1 MAYYLT
7 LNRYSVI
14 FRNIKS
20 VWYLILTVIIAS
32 LLYAYLRLLVPLYIG
47 DAVDSLVLK
56 NYIIILHFAL
66 LIFGITVV
74 SSIFDFV
81 IDYYSNKASQKFVY
95 NLRKN
100 EFERLLSKNYEY
112 FNTNSTGNILSKF
125 TMDIETLR
133 RLVNMSLSNLFSVT
147 FLIIIAG
154 IDLTRLYYGF
164 TIIFFIVIAPVIY
177 FTFSMQRKQRKFWR
191 SLRDKYGKMTNILNQ
206 NIVGNRVVRSFTAE
220 EEEIGKFNDST
231 DSYFDDYKGIA
242 GVRSLYNP
250 LLTLMLS
257 LAVGFI
263 LIYGGI
269 ESIDSIIPVGSVIAA
284 VNIFTLVLGPVRFY
298 GRYIS
303 FYENGM
309 ASLDRI
315 NLINNEGFDHKGTL
329 KPSIE
334 GNIWLENLGYKNNGN
349 IILKNINM
357 KIDAGDRI
365 AIVGETGSG
374 KTTLVNIISGLY
386 KNYNGHA
393 YLDGSELK
401 EIDDKLIR
409 EKIGIVSQD
418 STLFSG
424 TIRYNIT
431 MGKEYPEDEIKAA
444 ARLSMLDDFIESLP
458 LKYDTPVGE
467 RGITL
472 SGGQK
477 QRLAIARII
486 IRNPQVII
494 FDDSTSN
501 LDADTETRFLST
513 IEKFITGKTTII
525 ISHKLSSVMLA
536 EKAYVLEKGTIME
549 YGYIKDLIKQ
559 NGAFSDIFARKFKGD
574 PIE

>member
-1 MAYYLT
+1 MQFDYVV
-7 LNRYSVI
+7 NRYSII
-14 FRNIKS
+14 FRNIRS
-20 VWYLILTVIIAS
+20 VWYLIIAVIAS
-32 LLYAYLRLLVPLYIG
+32 SLAYAYLRLLVPLYIG
-47 DAVDSLVLK
+47 DSVNYLVSK
-56 NYIIILHFAL
+56 NYTIILHFAL
-66 LIFGITVV
+66 LIFAVTVV
-74 SSIFDFV
+74 SSLFDFI

-100 EFERLLSKNYEY
+100 EFGKLLSKNYEY
-112 FNTNSTGNILSKF
+112 FNNNSTGNILSKF

-164 TIIFFIVIAPVIY
+164 TIIFFIVIAPIIY
-177 FTFSMQRKQRKFWR
+177 FTFLMQRKQRKFWR
-191 SLRDKYGKMTNILNQ
+191 SLRDKYGKMNNILNQ
-206 NIVGNRVVRSFTAE
+206 NIIGNRVVRSFTAE
-220 EEEIGKFNDST
+220 EEEIEKFDYST

-250 LLTLMLS
+250 LLTLLLS
-257 LAVGFI
+257 LAIGFV

-269 ESIDSIIPVGSVIAA
+269 KSIDSVISVGSVIAA
-284 VNIFTLVLGPVRFY
+284 VNIFTLVLRPVRFY

-315 NLINNEGFDHKGTL
+315 NSINSDGFDEKGTL
-329 KPSIE
+329 VPSIS
-334 GNIWLENLGYKNNGN
+334 GNINLENLGYKSNNST
-349 IILKNINM
+349 ILKNIKM
-357 KIDAGDRI
+357 DIHAGDKV

-374 KTTLVNIISGLY
+374 KTTLVNVISGLY
-386 KNYNGHA
+386 KNYTGHA
-393 YLDGSELK
+393 YLDGTELR
-401 EIDDKLIR
+401 EINDELIR

-418 STLFSG
+418 AILFSG

-431 MGKEYPEDEIKAA
+431 MGKDYPEEQIRAA
-444 ARLSMLDDFIESLP
+444 AKLSMLDDFIDSLP
-458 LKYDTPVGE
+458 SGYDTPVGE

-477 QRLAIARII
+477 QRMAIARVI
-486 IRNPQVII
+486 IRNPQIII

-501 LDADTETRFLST
+501 LDADTETKFLST
-513 IEKFITGKTTII
+513 IEGFISGKTTII

-536 EKAYVLEKGTIME
+536 EKAYVLEKGAIME
-549 YGYIKDLIKQ
+549 YGDIKELINKK
-559 NGAFSDIFARKFKGD
+559 GYFSDLFARKFRSD
-574 PIE
+574 AIE

>member
-1 MAYYLT
+1 M
-7 LNRYSVI
+7 NRYSII
-14 FRNIKS
+14 FKNIKS
-20 VWYLILTVIIAS
+20 VWYLIIVVIGAS
-32 LLYAYLRLLVPLYIG
+32 LAYAYLRLLVPLYIG
-47 DAVDSLVLK
+47 DAVNNLVGK

-66 LIFGITVV
+66 LIFGVTVA
-74 SSIFDFV
+74 SSIFDFA
-81 IDYYSNKASQKFVY
+81 IDYYANKASQKFVY

-100 EFERLLSKNYEY
+100 EFSHLLSKNYEY
-112 FNTNSTGNILSKF
+112 FNSNSTGNILSKF

-164 TIIFFIVIAPVIY
+164 TVIFFVVIAPIIY
-177 FTFSMQRKQRKFWR
+177 FTLVMQRKQRKYWR
-191 SLRDKYGKMTNILNQ
+191 ALRDKYGTMNNLINQ
-206 NIVGNRVVRSFTAE
+206 NIIGNRVVRSFTAE
-220 EEEIGKFNDST
+220 EEEIKRFNNST

-250 LLTLMLS
+250 LLALFLS
-257 LAVGFI
+257 LAIGFV

-269 ESIDSIIPVGSVIAA
+269 ESIDSIISVGSVIAA
-284 VNIFTLVLGPVRFY
+284 VNIFTLVLRPVRFY

-315 NLINNEGFDHKGTL
+315 NAINNDNSDYKGTL
-329 KPSIE
+329 LPEVYGRIS
-334 GNIWLENLGYKNNGN
+334 LENLGYKSNNST
-349 IILKNINM
+349 ILTGINM
-357 KIDAGDRI
+357 DIAPGERV
-365 AIVGETGSG
+365 AIVGETGAG

-386 KNYNGHA
+386 KNYTGHA
-393 YLDGSELK
+393 YLDGTELK

-418 STLFSG
+418 AILFSG

-431 MGKEYPEDEIKAA
+431 LGKDYTDDQVRNAA
-444 ARLSMLDDFIESLP
+444 KLSMLDDFIDSLP
-458 LKYDTPVGE
+458 SGYDTPVGE

-477 QRLAIARII
+477 QRMAIARII
-486 IRNPQVII
+486 IRNPQIII

-501 LDADTETRFLST
+501 LDADTETRFLNT
-513 IEKFITGKTTII
+513 IHGFIAGKTTII
-525 ISHKLSSVMLA
+525 ISHKISSVMLA
-536 EKAYVLEKGTIME
+536 ERAYVIEKGRVTE
-549 YGYIKDLIKQ
+549 YGYIKDLIKS
-559 NGAFSDIFARKFKGD
+559 NGSFSDIFAGKFRGD
-574 PIE
+574 AIE

>member
-1 MAYYLT
+1 M
-7 LNRYSVI
+7 NRYAII
-14 FRNIKS
+14 FKNIKS
-20 VWYLILTVIIAS
+20 VWYLIIVVIGAS
-32 LLYAYLRLLVPLYIG
+32 LAYAYLRLLVPLYIG
-47 DAVDSLVLK
+47 DAVNNLVGK

-66 LIFGITVV
+66 LIFGVTVA
-74 SSIFDFV
+74 SSIFDFA
-81 IDYYSNKASQKFVY
+81 IDYYANKASQKFVY

-100 EFERLLSKNYEY
+100 EFSHLLAKNYEY
-112 FNTNSTGNILSKF
+112 FNSNSTGNILSKF

-164 TIIFFIVIAPVIY
+164 TVIFFVVIAPIIY
-177 FTFSMQRKQRKFWR
+177 FTLVMQRKQRKYWR
-191 SLRDKYGKMTNILNQ
+191 ALRDKYGTMNNLINQ
-206 NIVGNRVVRSFTAE
+206 NIIGNRVVRSFTAE
-220 EEEIGKFNDST
+220 EEEIKRFNNST

-250 LLTLMLS
+250 LLALFLS
-257 LAVGFI
+257 LAIGFV

-269 ESIDSIIPVGSVIAA
+269 ESIDSIISVGSVIAA
-284 VNIFTLVLGPVRFY
+284 VNIFTLVLRPVRFY

-315 NLINNEGFDHKGTL
+315 NAINNDNSDYKGTL
-329 KPSIE
+329 LPEVYGRIS
-334 GNIWLENLGYKNNGN
+334 LENLGYKSNNST
-349 IILKNINM
+349 ILTGINM
-357 KIDAGDRI
+357 DIAPGERV
-365 AIVGETGSG
+365 AIVGETGAG

-386 KNYNGHA
+386 KNYTGHA
-393 YLDGSELK
+393 YLDGTELK

-418 STLFSG
+418 AILFSG

-431 MGKEYPEDEIKAA
+431 MGKDYTDDQVRNAA
-444 ARLSMLDDFIESLP
+444 KLSMLDDFIDSLP
-458 LKYDTPVGE
+458 SGYDTPVGE

-477 QRLAIARII
+477 QRMAIARII
-486 IRNPQVII
+486 IRNPQIII

-501 LDADTETRFLST
+501 LDADTETRFLNT
-513 IEKFITGKTTII
+513 IQGFIAGKTTII
-525 ISHKLSSVMLA
+525 ISHKISSVMLA
-536 EKAYVLEKGTIME
+536 ERAYVIEKGRVTE
-549 YGYIKDLIKQ
+549 YGYIKDLIKS
-559 NGAFSDIFARKFKGD
+559 NGSFSDIFAGKFRGD
-574 PIE
+574 AIE

>member
-1 MAYYLT
+1 M
-7 LNRYSVI
+7 NRYAII
-14 FRNIKS
+14 FKNIKS
-20 VWYLILTVIIAS
+20 VWYLIIVVIGAS
-32 LLYAYLRLLVPLYIG
+32 LAYAYLRLLVPLYIG
-47 DAVDSLVLK
+47 DAVNNLVGK

-66 LIFGITVV
+66 LIFGVTVA
-74 SSIFDFV
+74 SSIFDFA
-81 IDYYSNKASQKFVY
+81 IDYYANKASQKFVY

-100 EFERLLSKNYEY
+100 EFSHLLSKNYEY
-112 FNTNSTGNILSKF
+112 FNSNSTGNILSKF

-164 TIIFFIVIAPVIY
+164 TVIFFVVIAPIIY
-177 FTFSMQRKQRKFWR
+177 FTLVMQRKQRKYWR
-191 SLRDKYGKMTNILNQ
+191 ALRDKYGTMNNLINQ
-206 NIVGNRVVRSFTAE
+206 NIIGNRVVRSFTAE
-220 EEEIGKFNDST
+220 EEEIKRFNNST

-250 LLTLMLS
+250 LLALFLS
-257 LAVGFI
+257 LAIGFV

-269 ESIDSIIPVGSVIAA
+269 ESIDSIISVGSVIAA
-284 VNIFTLVLGPVRFY
+284 VNIFTLVLRPVRFY

-315 NLINNEGFDHKGTL
+315 NAINNDNSDYKGTL
-329 KPSIE
+329 LPEVYGRIS
-334 GNIWLENLGYKNNGN
+334 LENLGYKSNNST
-349 IILKNINM
+349 ILTGINM
-357 KIDAGDRI
+357 DIAPGERV
-365 AIVGETGSG
+365 AIVGETGAG

-386 KNYNGHA
+386 KNYTGHA
-393 YLDGSELK
+393 YLDGTELK

-418 STLFSG
+418 AILFSG

-431 MGKEYPEDEIKAA
+431 LGKDYTDDQVRNAA
-444 ARLSMLDDFIESLP
+444 KLSMLDDFIDSLP
-458 LKYDTPVGE
+458 SGYDTPVGE

-477 QRLAIARII
+477 QRMAIARII
-486 IRNPQVII
+486 IRNPQIII

-501 LDADTETRFLST
+501 LDADTETRFLNT
-513 IEKFITGKTTII
+513 IHGFIAGKTTII
-525 ISHKLSSVMLA
+525 ISHKISSVMLA
-536 EKAYVLEKGTIME
+536 ERAYVIEKGRVTE
-549 YGYIKDLIKQ
+549 YGYIKDLIKS
-559 NGAFSDIFARKFKGD
+559 NGSFSDIFAGKFRGD
-574 PIE
+574 AIE

>member
-1 MAYYLT
+1 V
-7 LNRYSVI
+7 NRYSII
-14 FRNIKS
+14 FKNIKS
-20 VWYLILTVIIAS
+20 VWYLIIVVIGAS
-32 LLYAYLRLLVPLYIG
+32 LAYAYLRLLVPLYIG
-47 DAVDSLVLK
+47 DAVNNLVGK

-66 LIFGITVV
+66 LIFGVTVA
-74 SSIFDFV
+74 SSIFDFA
-81 IDYYSNKASQKFVY
+81 IDYYANKASQKFVY

-100 EFERLLSKNYEY
+100 EFSHLLAKNYEY
-112 FNTNSTGNILSKF
+112 FNSNSTGNILSKF

-164 TIIFFIVIAPVIY
+164 TVIFFVVIAPIIY
-177 FTFSMQRKQRKFWR
+177 FTLVMQRKQRKYWR
-191 SLRDKYGKMTNILNQ
+191 ALRDKYGTMNNLINQ
-206 NIVGNRVVRSFTAE
+206 NIIGNRVVRSFTAE
-220 EEEIGKFNDST
+220 EEEIKRFNNST

-250 LLTLMLS
+250 LLALFLS
-257 LAVGFI
+257 LAIGFV

-269 ESIDSIIPVGSVIAA
+269 ESIDSIISVGSVIAA
-284 VNIFTLVLGPVRFY
+284 VNIFTLVLRPVRFY

-315 NLINNEGFDHKGTL
+315 NAINNDNSDYKGTL
-329 KPSIE
+329 LPEVYGRIS
-334 GNIWLENLGYKNNGN
+334 LENLGYKSNNST
-349 IILKNINM
+349 ILTGINM
-357 KIDAGDRI
+357 DIAPGERV
-365 AIVGETGSG
+365 AIVGETGAG

-386 KNYNGHA
+386 KNYTGHA
-393 YLDGSELK
+393 YLDGTELK

-418 STLFSG
+418 AILFSG

-431 MGKEYPEDEIKAA
+431 MGKDYTDDQVRNAA
-444 ARLSMLDDFIESLP
+444 KLSMLDDFIDSLP
-458 LKYDTPVGE
+458 SGYDTPVGE

-477 QRLAIARII
+477 QRMAIARII
-486 IRNPQVII
+486 IRNPQIII

-501 LDADTETRFLST
+501 LDADTETRFLNT
-513 IEKFITGKTTII
+513 IQGFIAGKTTII
-525 ISHKLSSVMLA
+525 ISHKISSVMLA
-536 EKAYVLEKGTIME
+536 ERAYVIEKGRVTE
-549 YGYIKDLIKQ
+549 YGYIKDLIKS
-559 NGAFSDIFARKFKGD
+559 NGSFSDIFAGKFRGD
-574 PIE
+574 AIE

>member
-1 MAYYLT
+1 M
-7 LNRYSVI
+7 NRYAII
-14 FRNIKS
+14 FKNIKS
-20 VWYLILTVIIAS
+20 VWYLIIVVIGAS
-32 LLYAYLRLLVPLYIG
+32 LAYAYLRLLVPLYIG
-47 DAVDSLVLK
+47 DAVNNLVGK

-66 LIFGITVV
+66 LIFGVTVA
-74 SSIFDFV
+74 SSIFDFA
-81 IDYYSNKASQKFVY
+81 IDYYANKASQKFVY

-100 EFERLLSKNYEY
+100 EFSHLLSKNYEY
-112 FNTNSTGNILSKF
+112 FNSNSTGNILSKF

-164 TIIFFIVIAPVIY
+164 TIIFFVVIAPIIY
-177 FTFSMQRKQRKFWR
+177 FTLVMQRKQRKYWR
-191 SLRDKYGKMTNILNQ
+191 ALRDKYGTMNNLINQ
-206 NIVGNRVVRSFTAE
+206 NIIGNRVVRSFTAE
-220 EEEIGKFNDST
+220 EEEIKRFNNST

-250 LLTLMLS
+250 LLALFLS
-257 LAVGFI
+257 LAIGFV

-269 ESIDSIIPVGSVIAA
+269 ESINSIISVGSVIAA
-284 VNIFTLVLGPVRFY
+284 VNIFTLVLRPVRFY

-315 NLINNEGFDHKGTL
+315 NAINNDSSDYKGTL
-329 KPSIE
+329 IPEVHGRIS
-334 GNIWLENLGYKNNGN
+334 LENLGYKSNNLT
-349 IILKNINM
+349 ILTGINM
-357 KIDAGDRI
+357 DIVPGERV
-365 AIVGETGSG
+365 AIVGETGAG

-386 KNYNGHA
+386 KNYTGHA
-393 YLDGSELK
+393 YLDGTELK
-401 EIDDKLIR
+401 DIDDKLIR

-418 STLFSG
+418 AILFSG

-431 MGKEYPEDEIKAA
+431 MGKDYTDDQVRNAA
-444 ARLSMLDDFIESLP
+444 KLSMLDDFIDSLP
-458 LKYDTPVGE
+458 SGYDTPVGE

-477 QRLAIARII
+477 QRMAIARII
-486 IRNPQVII
+486 IRNPQIII

-501 LDADTETRFLST
+501 LDADTETRFLNT
-513 IEKFITGKTTII
+513 IQGFIAGKTTII
-525 ISHKLSSVMLA
+525 ISHKISSVMLA
-536 EKAYVLEKGTIME
+536 ERAYVIEKGRVTE
-549 YGYIKDLIKQ
+549 YGYIKDLIKS
-559 NGAFSDIFARKFKGD
+559 NGSFSDIFAGKFRGD
-574 PIE
+574 AIE

>member
-1 MAYYLT
+1 M
-7 LNRYSVI
+7 NRYSII
-14 FRNIKS
+14 FKNIKS
-20 VWYLILTVIIAS
+20 VWYLIIAVILAS
-32 LLYAYLRLLVPLYIG
+32 LAYAYLRLLVPLYIG
-47 DAVDSLVLK
+47 DAVDSIVSK

-66 LIFGITVV
+66 LIFAVTAVA
-74 SSIFDFV
+74 SLFDFV
-81 IDYYSNKASQKFVY
+81 IDYYANKASQKFVY

-100 EFERLLSKNYEY
+100 EFGKLLSKNYEY

-164 TIIFFIVIAPVIY
+164 TIIFLIVITPVIF
-177 FTFSMQRKQRKFWR
+177 FTFTMQRKQRKYWR
-191 SLRDKYGKMTNILNQ
+191 SLREKYGKMTNILNQ

-220 EEEIGKFNDST
+220 EQEINKFNDST

-250 LLTLMLS
+250 FLTLLLS
-257 LAVGFI
+257 LAIGFV

-269 ESIDSIIPVGSVIAA
+269 ESIDSLIPVGSVIAA

-315 NLINNEGFDHKGTL
+315 NLINSEDLVIAGAL
-329 KPSIE
+329 KPPIE
-334 GNIWLENLGYKNNGN
+334 GNIHLENLGYKSNKTV
-349 IILKNINM
+349 ILNNINM
-357 KIDAGDRI
+357 EINAGERV

-386 KNYNGHA
+386 KNYTGHA
-393 YLDGSELK
+393 YLDGNELK

-424 TIRYNIT
+424 TIKYNIT
-431 MGKEYPEDEIKAA
+431 MGKEYPANEIKAA
-444 ARLSMLDDFIESLP
+444 AKLSMLDDFIESLP
-458 LKYDTPVGE
+458 LKYETPVGE

-477 QRLAIARII
+477 QRMAIARII
-486 IRNPQVII
+486 IRNPQIII

-501 LDADTETRFLST
+501 LDADTETRFLKT
-513 IEKFITGKTTII
+513 IEEFIRDKTTII

-549 YGYIKDLIKQ
+549 YGDIKDLIKQ
-559 NGAFSDIFARKFKGD
+559 NGSFSHIFARRFGGD
-574 PIE
+574 PVE

>member
-1 MAYYLT
+1 M
-7 LNRYSVI
+7 NRYAII
-14 FRNIKS
+14 FKNIKS
-20 VWYLILTVIIAS
+20 VWYLIIVVIGAS
-32 LLYAYLRLLVPLYIG
+32 LAYAYLRLLVPLYIG
-47 DAVDSLVLK
+47 DAVNNLVGK

-66 LIFGITVV
+66 LIFGVTVA
-74 SSIFDFV
+74 SSIFDFA
-81 IDYYSNKASQKFVY
+81 IDYYANKASQKFVY

-100 EFERLLSKNYEY
+100 EFSHLLSKNYEY
-112 FNTNSTGNILSKF
+112 FNSNSTGNILSKF

-164 TIIFFIVIAPVIY
+164 TVIFFVVIAPIIY
-177 FTFSMQRKQRKFWR
+177 FTLVMQRKQRKYWR
-191 SLRDKYGKMTNILNQ
+191 ALRDKYGTMNNLINQ
-206 NIVGNRVVRSFTAE
+206 NIIGNRVVRSFTAE
-220 EEEIGKFNDST
+220 EEEIKRFNNST

-250 LLTLMLS
+250 LLALFLS
-257 LAVGFI
+257 LAIGFV

-269 ESIDSIIPVGSVIAA
+269 ESIDSIISVGSVIAA
-284 VNIFTLVLGPVRFY
+284 VNIFTLVLRPVRFY

-315 NLINNEGFDHKGTL
+315 NAINNDNSDYKGTL
-329 KPSIE
+329 LPEVYGRIS
-334 GNIWLENLGYKNNGN
+334 LENLGYKSNNST
-349 IILKNINM
+349 ILTGINM
-357 KIDAGDRI
+357 DIAPGERV
-365 AIVGETGSG
+365 AIVGETGAG

-386 KNYNGHA
+386 KNYTGHA
-393 YLDGSELK
+393 YLDGTELK

-418 STLFSG
+418 AILFSG

-431 MGKEYPEDEIKAA
+431 MGKDYTDDQVRNAA
-444 ARLSMLDDFIESLP
+444 KLSMLDDFIDSLP
-458 LKYDTPVGE
+458 SGYDTPVGE

-477 QRLAIARII
+477 QRMAIARII
-486 IRNPQVII
+486 IRNPQIII

-501 LDADTETRFLST
+501 LDADTETRFLNT
-513 IEKFITGKTTII
+513 IHGFIAGKTTII
-525 ISHKLSSVMLA
+525 ISHKISSVMLA
-536 EKAYVLEKGTIME
+536 ERAYVIEKGRVTE
-549 YGYIKDLIKQ
+549 YGYIKDLIKS
-559 NGAFSDIFARKFKGD
+559 NGSFSDIFAGKFRGD
-574 PIE
+574 AIE

>member
-1 MAYYLT
+1 MQFDYVV
-7 LNRYSVI
+7 NRYSII
-14 FRNIKS
+14 FRNIRS
-20 VWYLILTVIIAS
+20 VWYLIIAVIAS
-32 LLYAYLRLLVPLYIG
+32 SLAYAYLRLLVPLYIG
-47 DAVDSLVLK
+47 DSVNYLVSK

-66 LIFGITVV
+66 LIFAVTVV
-74 SSIFDFV
+74 SSLFDFI

-100 EFERLLSKNYEY
+100 EFGRLLSKNYEY
-112 FNTNSTGNILSKF
+112 FNNNSTGNILSKF

-164 TIIFFIVIAPVIY
+164 TIIFFIVIAPIIY
-177 FTFSMQRKQRKFWR
+177 FTFLMQRKQRKFWR
-191 SLRDKYGKMTNILNQ
+191 SLRDKYGKMNNILNQ
-206 NIVGNRVVRSFTAE
+206 NIIGNRVVRSFTAE
-220 EEEIGKFNDST
+220 EEEIEKFDYST

-250 LLTLMLS
+250 LLTLLLS
-257 LAVGFI
+257 LAIGFV

-269 ESIDSIIPVGSVIAA
+269 KSIDSVISVGSVIAA
-284 VNIFTLVLGPVRFY
+284 VNIFTLVLRPVRFY

-315 NLINNEGFDHKGTL
+315 NSINSDGCDEKGTL
-329 KPSIE
+329 APPIK
-334 GNIWLENLGYKNNGN
+334 GNINLENLGYKSNNST
-349 IILKNINM
+349 ILKNIKM
-357 KIDAGDRI
+357 DIHAGDKV

-374 KTTLVNIISGLY
+374 KTTLVNVISGLY
-386 KNYNGHA
+386 KNYTGHA
-393 YLDGSELK
+393 YLDGTELR
-401 EIDDKLIR
+401 EINDELIR

-418 STLFSG
+418 AILFSG

-431 MGKEYPEDEIKAA
+431 MGKNYPEEQVRAA
-444 ARLSMLDDFIESLP
+444 AKLSMLDDFIDSLP
-458 LKYDTPVGE
+458 SGYDTPVGE

-477 QRLAIARII
+477 QRMAIARVI
-486 IRNPQVII
+486 IRNPQIII

-501 LDADTETRFLST
+501 LDADTETKFLST
-513 IEKFITGKTTII
+513 IEGFISGKTTII

-536 EKAYVLEKGTIME
+536 EKAYVLEKGAIME
-549 YGYIKDLIKQ
+549 YGDIKELINKK
-559 NGAFSDIFARKFKGD
+559 GYFSGLFARKFRSD
-574 PIE
+574 AIE

>member
-1 MAYYLT
+1 M
-7 LNRYSVI
+7 NRYSII
-14 FRNIKS
+14 FKNIKS
-20 VWYLILTVIIAS
+20 VWYLIIVVIGAS
-32 LLYAYLRLLVPLYIG
+32 LAYAYLRLLVPLYIG
-47 DAVDSLVLK
+47 DAVNDLVGK

-66 LIFGITVV
+66 LIFGVTVA
-74 SSIFDFV
+74 SSIFDFA
-81 IDYYSNKASQKFVY
+81 IDYYANKASQKFVY

-100 EFERLLSKNYEY
+100 EFSHLLSKNYEY
-112 FNTNSTGNILSKF
+112 FNSNSTGNILSKF

-164 TIIFFIVIAPVIY
+164 TVIFFVVIAPIIY
-177 FTFSMQRKQRKFWR
+177 FTLVMQRKQRKYWR
-191 SLRDKYGKMTNILNQ
+191 ALRDKYGTMNNLINQ
-206 NIVGNRVVRSFTAE
+206 NIIGNRVVRSFTAE
-220 EEEIGKFNDST
+220 EEEIKRFNNST

-250 LLTLMLS
+250 LLALFLS
-257 LAVGFI
+257 LAIGFV

-269 ESIDSIIPVGSVIAA
+269 ESIDSIISVGSVIAA
-284 VNIFTLVLGPVRFY
+284 VNIFTLVLRPVRFY

-315 NLINNEGFDHKGTL
+315 NAINNDNSDYKGTL
-329 KPSIE
+329 LPEVYGRIS
-334 GNIWLENLGYKNNGN
+334 LENLGYKSNNST
-349 IILKNINM
+349 ILTGINM
-357 KIDAGDRI
+357 DIAPGERV
-365 AIVGETGSG
+365 AIVGETGAG

-386 KNYNGHA
+386 KNYTGHA
-393 YLDGSELK
+393 YLDGTELK

-418 STLFSG
+418 AILFSG

-431 MGKEYPEDEIKAA
+431 LGKDYTDDQVRNAA
-444 ARLSMLDDFIESLP
+444 KLSMLDDFIDSLP
-458 LKYDTPVGE
+458 SGYDTPVGE

-477 QRLAIARII
+477 QRMAIARII
-486 IRNPQVII
+486 IRNPQIII

-501 LDADTETRFLST
+501 LDADTETRFLNT
-513 IEKFITGKTTII
+513 IHGFIAGKTTII
-525 ISHKLSSVMLA
+525 ISHKISSVMLA
-536 EKAYVLEKGTIME
+536 ERAYVIEKGRVTE
-549 YGYIKDLIKQ
+549 YGYIKDLIKS
-559 NGAFSDIFARKFKGD
+559 NGSFSDIFAGKFRGD
-574 PIE
+574 AIE

>member
-1 MAYYLT
+1 M
-7 LNRYSVI
+7 NRYSII
-14 FRNIKS
+14 FKNIKS
-20 VWYLILTVIIAS
+20 VWYLIIVVIGAS
-32 LLYAYLRLLVPLYIG
+32 LAYAYLRLLVPLYIG
-47 DAVDSLVLK
+47 DAVNNLVGK

-66 LIFGITVV
+66 LIFGVTVA
-74 SSIFDFV
+74 SSIFDFA
-81 IDYYSNKASQKFVY
+81 IDYYANKASQKFVY

-100 EFERLLSKNYEY
+100 EFSHLLSKNYEY
-112 FNTNSTGNILSKF
+112 FNSNSTGNILSKF

-164 TIIFFIVIAPVIY
+164 TIIFFVVIAPIIY
-177 FTFSMQRKQRKFWR
+177 FTLVMQRKQRKYWR
-191 SLRDKYGKMTNILNQ
+191 ALRDKYGTMNNLINQ
-206 NIVGNRVVRSFTAE
+206 NIIGNRVVRSFTAE
-220 EEEIGKFNDST
+220 EEEIKRFNNST

-250 LLTLMLS
+250 LLALFLS
-257 LAVGFI
+257 LAIGFV

-269 ESIDSIIPVGSVIAA
+269 ESINSIISVGSVIAA
-284 VNIFTLVLGPVRFY
+284 VNIFTLVLRPVRFY

-315 NLINNEGFDHKGTL
+315 NAINNDNSDYKGTL
-329 KPSIE
+329 LPEVYGRIS
-334 GNIWLENLGYKNNGN
+334 LENLGYKSNNST
-349 IILKNINM
+349 ILTGINM
-357 KIDAGDRI
+357 DIAPGERV
-365 AIVGETGSG
+365 AIVGETGAG

-386 KNYNGHA
+386 KNYTGHA
-393 YLDGSELK
+393 YLDGTELK

-418 STLFSG
+418 AILFSG

-431 MGKEYPEDEIKAA
+431 MGKDYTDDQVRNAA
-444 ARLSMLDDFIESLP
+444 KLSMLDDFIDSLP
-458 LKYDTPVGE
+458 SGYDTPVGE

-477 QRLAIARII
+477 QRMAIARII
-486 IRNPQVII
+486 IRNPQIII

-501 LDADTETRFLST
+501 LDADTETRFLNT
-513 IEKFITGKTTII
+513 IHGFIAGKTTII
-525 ISHKLSSVMLA
+525 ISHKISSVMLA
-536 EKAYVLEKGTIME
+536 ERAYVIEKGRVTE
-549 YGYIKDLIKQ
+549 YGYIKDLIKS
-559 NGAFSDIFARKFKGD
+559 NGSFSDIFAGKFRGD
-574 PIE
+574 AIE

>member
-1 MAYYLT
+1 MQFDYVV
-7 LNRYSVI
+7 NRYSII
-14 FRNIKS
+14 FRNIRS
-20 VWYLILTVIIAS
+20 VWYLIIAVIAS
-32 LLYAYLRLLVPLYIG
+32 SLAYAYLRLLVPLYIG
-47 DAVDSLVLK
+47 DSVNYLVSK

-66 LIFGITVV
+66 LIFAVTVV
-74 SSIFDFV
+74 SSLFDFI

-100 EFERLLSKNYEY
+100 EFGRLLSKNYEY
-112 FNTNSTGNILSKF
+112 FNNNSTGNILSKF

-164 TIIFFIVIAPVIY
+164 TIIFFIVIAPIIY
-177 FTFSMQRKQRKFWR
+177 FTFLMQRKQRKFWR
-191 SLRDKYGKMTNILNQ
+191 SLRDKYGKMNNILNQ
-206 NIVGNRVVRSFTAE
+206 NIIGNRVVRSFTAE
-220 EEEIGKFNDST
+220 EEEIEKFDYST

-250 LLTLMLS
+250 LLTLLLS
-257 LAVGFI
+257 LAIGFV

-269 ESIDSIIPVGSVIAA
+269 KSIDSVISVGSVIAA
-284 VNIFTLVLGPVRFY
+284 VNIFTLVLRPVRFY

-315 NLINNEGFDHKGTL
+315 NSINSDGCDEKGTL
-329 KPSIE
+329 APPIK
-334 GNIWLENLGYKNNGN
+334 GNINLENLGYKSNNST
-349 IILKNINM
+349 ILKNIKM
-357 KIDAGDRI
+357 DIHAGDKV

-374 KTTLVNIISGLY
+374 KTTLVNVISGLY
-386 KNYNGHA
+386 KNYTGHA
-393 YLDGSELK
+393 YLDGTELR
-401 EIDDKLIR
+401 EINDELIR

-418 STLFSG
+418 AILFSG

-431 MGKEYPEDEIKAA
+431 MGKDYPEEQIRAA
-444 ARLSMLDDFIESLP
+444 AKLSMLDDFIDSLP
-458 LKYDTPVGE
+458 SGYDTPVGE

-477 QRLAIARII
+477 QRMAIARVI
-486 IRNPQVII
+486 IRNPQIII

-501 LDADTETRFLST
+501 LDADTETKFLST
-513 IEKFITGKTTII
+513 IEGFISGKTTII

-536 EKAYVLEKGTIME
+536 EKAYVLEKGAIME
-549 YGYIKDLIKQ
+549 YGDIKELINKK
-559 NGAFSDIFARKFKGD
+559 GYFSGLFARKFRSD
-574 PIE
+574 AIE

>member
-1 MAYYLT
+1 M
-7 LNRYSVI
+7 NRYSII

-20 VWYLILTVIIAS
+20 VWYLIIVVIAS
-32 LLYAYLRLLVPLYIG
+32 SLGYAYLRLLVPLYIG
-47 DAVDSLVLK
+47 DAVNNLVSK
-56 NYIIILHFAL
+56 NYTIILHFAL
-66 LIFGITVV
+66 LIFGVTVF
-74 SSIFDFV
+74 SSIFDFA
-81 IDYYSNKASQKFVY
+81 IDYYANKASQKFVY
-95 NLRKN
+95 NLRKT
-100 EFERLLSKNYEY
+100 EFGHLLSKNYEY
-112 FNTNSTGNILSKF
+112 FNSNSTGNILSKF

-164 TIIFFIVIAPVIY
+164 TIIFFIVIAPIIY
-177 FTFSMQRKQRKFWR
+177 FTLTMQRKQRKFWR
-191 SLRDKYGKMTNILNQ
+191 ALRDKYGKMNNLINQ
-206 NIVGNRVVRSFTAE
+206 NIIGNRVVRSFTAE
-220 EEEIGKFNDST
+220 EEEIEKFNNST

-242 GVRSLYNP
+242 NVRSLYNP
-250 LLTLMLS
+250 LLTLFLS
-257 LAVGFI
+257 LAIGFV

-269 ESIDSIIPVGSVIAA
+269 ESIDSIISVGSVIAA
-284 VNIFTLVLGPVRFY
+284 VNIFSLVLGPVRFY

-315 NLINNEGFDHKGTL
+315 NSINNDDSGHKGTL
-329 KPSIE
+329 LPDIE
-334 GNIWLENLGYKNNGN
+334 GNIRLENLGYKSNNST
-349 IILKNINM
+349 ILNNINM
-357 KIDAGDRI
+357 DIASGDRV

-386 KNYNGHA
+386 KNYTGHA
-393 YLDGSELK
+393 YLGGAELR

-418 STLFSG
+418 AILFSG

-431 MGKEYPEDEIKAA
+431 MGTDYPDDRVRNAA
-444 ARLSMLDDFIESLP
+444 KLSMLDDFIDSLP
-458 LKYDTPVGE
+458 SGYDTPVGE

-477 QRLAIARII
+477 QRMAIARII
-486 IRNPQVII
+486 IRNPRIII

-501 LDADTETRFLST
+501 LDADTETKFLNT
-513 IEKFITGKTTII
+513 IKEFIRGKTTII

-536 EKAYVLEKGTIME
+536 EKAYVLEKGTVME
-549 YGYIKDLIKQ
+549 YGYIKDLINS
-559 NGAFSDIFARKFKGD
+559 NGYFSDIFARKFRGD
-574 PIE
+574 AIE

>member
-1 MAYYLT
+1 M
-7 LNRYSVI
+7 NRYSII
-14 FRNIKS
+14 FKNIKS
-20 VWYLILTVIIAS
+20 VWYLIIVVIGAS
-32 LLYAYLRLLVPLYIG
+32 LAYAYLRLLVPLYIG
-47 DAVDSLVLK
+47 DAVNNLVGK
-56 NYIIILHFAL
+56 NYIIILHIAL
-66 LIFGITVV
+66 LIFGVTVA
-74 SSIFDFV
+74 SSIFDFA
-81 IDYYSNKASQKFVY
+81 IDYYANKASQKFVY

-100 EFERLLSKNYEY
+100 EFSHLLSKNYEY
-112 FNTNSTGNILSKF
+112 FNSNSTGNILSKF

-164 TIIFFIVIAPVIY
+164 TIIFFVVIAPIIY
-177 FTFSMQRKQRKFWR
+177 FTLVMQRKQRKYWR
-191 SLRDKYGKMTNILNQ
+191 ALRDKYGTMNNLINQ
-206 NIVGNRVVRSFTAE
+206 NIIGNRVVRSFTAE
-220 EEEIGKFNDST
+220 EEEIKRFNNST

-250 LLTLMLS
+250 LLALFLS
-257 LAVGFI
+257 LAIGFV

-269 ESIDSIIPVGSVIAA
+269 ESINSIISVGSVIAA
-284 VNIFTLVLGPVRFY
+284 VNIFTLVLRPVRFY

-315 NLINNEGFDHKGTL
+315 NAINNDNSDYKGTL
-329 KPSIE
+329 LPEVYGRIS
-334 GNIWLENLGYKNNGN
+334 LENLGYKSNNST
-349 IILKNINM
+349 ILTGINM
-357 KIDAGDRI
+357 DIAPGERV
-365 AIVGETGSG
+365 AIVGETGAG

-386 KNYNGHA
+386 KNYTGHA
-393 YLDGSELK
+393 YLDGTELK

-418 STLFSG
+418 AILFSG

-431 MGKEYPEDEIKAA
+431 MGKDYTDDQVRNAA
-444 ARLSMLDDFIESLP
+444 KLSMLDDFIDSLP
-458 LKYDTPVGE
+458 SGYDTPVGE

-477 QRLAIARII
+477 QRMAIARII
-486 IRNPQVII
+486 IRNPQIII

-501 LDADTETRFLST
+501 LDADTETRFLNT
-513 IEKFITGKTTII
+513 IHGFIAGKTTII
-525 ISHKLSSVMLA
+525 ISHKISSVMLA
-536 EKAYVLEKGTIME
+536 ERAYVIEKGRVTE
-549 YGYIKDLIKQ
+549 YGYIKDLIKS
-559 NGAFSDIFARKFKGD
+559 NGSFSDIFAGKFRGD
-574 PIE
+574 AIE

>member
-1 MAYYLT
+1 M
-7 LNRYSVI
+7 NRYSII
-14 FRNIKS
+14 FKNIKS
-20 VWYLILTVIIAS
+20 VWYLIIVVIGAS
-32 LLYAYLRLLVPLYIG
+32 LAYAYLRLLVPLYIG
-47 DAVDSLVLK
+47 DAVNNLVGK

-66 LIFGITVV
+66 LIFGVTVA
-74 SSIFDFV
+74 SSIFDFA
-81 IDYYSNKASQKFVY
+81 IDYYANKASQKFVY

-100 EFERLLSKNYEY
+100 EFSHLLAKNYEY
-112 FNTNSTGNILSKF
+112 FNSNSTGNILSKF

-164 TIIFFIVIAPVIY
+164 TVIFFVVIAPIIY
-177 FTFSMQRKQRKFWR
+177 FTLVMQRKQRKYWR
-191 SLRDKYGKMTNILNQ
+191 ALRDKYGTMNNLINQ
-206 NIVGNRVVRSFTAE
+206 NIIGNRVVRSFTAE
-220 EEEIGKFNDST
+220 EEEIKRFNNST

-250 LLTLMLS
+250 LLALFLS
-257 LAVGFI
+257 LAIGFV

-269 ESIDSIIPVGSVIAA
+269 ESIDSIISVGSVIAA
-284 VNIFTLVLGPVRFY
+284 VNIFTLVLRPVRFY

-315 NLINNEGFDHKGTL
+315 NAINNDNSDYKGTL
-329 KPSIE
+329 LPEVYGRIS
-334 GNIWLENLGYKNNGN
+334 LENLGYKSNNST
-349 IILKNINM
+349 ILTGINM
-357 KIDAGDRI
+357 DIAPGERV
-365 AIVGETGSG
+365 AIVGETGAG

-386 KNYNGHA
+386 KNYTGHA
-393 YLDGSELK
+393 YLDGTELK

-418 STLFSG
+418 AILFSG

-431 MGKEYPEDEIKAA
+431 LGKDYTDDQVRNAA
-444 ARLSMLDDFIESLP
+444 KLSMLDDFIDSLP
-458 LKYDTPVGE
+458 SGYDTPVGE

-477 QRLAIARII
+477 QRMAIARII
-486 IRNPQVII
+486 IRNPQIII

-501 LDADTETRFLST
+501 LDADTETRFLNT
-513 IEKFITGKTTII
+513 IHGFIAGKTTII
-525 ISHKLSSVMLA
+525 ISHKISSVMLA
-536 EKAYVLEKGTIME
+536 ERAYVIEKGRVTE
-549 YGYIKDLIKQ
+549 YGYIKDLIKS
-559 NGAFSDIFARKFKGD
+559 NGSFSDIFAGKFRGD
-574 PIE
+574 AIE